1 VSPDLATELVAG
13 AVTAAVPLLLA
24 GTGEQLSEKAG
35 VLNVGI
41 EGMMLAGA
49 FCGFTAAL
57 ASGSL
62 WTGFAVGAA
71 AGMVVALP
79 MVLLCVHLGLN
90 QVVVGIGLTL
100 GVEGVTALLHRLLF
114 SRSYPRLPA
123 PDPLRLPGLADIP
136 ILGPALFDRH
146 PLWYAAVV
154 LCIGLLGLYR
164 LTYLGLHLSAA
175 GVQPAGLD
183 AAGIGVGRIRTLAVL
198 GAGALAG
205 LGGAYLSEVGAGTFV
220 PFMTNGAGFIGIVLA
235 MLGRGNP
242 LLVLAG
248 ALLFGAGLSA
258 TTALQIVGADIPTDL
273 IQMLPFAMVMLAL
286 VAFGRW
292 ASLPPALGLAFRR
305 DKN

>member
-1 VSPDLATELVAG
+1 MTPGLATELVSG

-24 GTGEQLSEKAG
+24 GLGEQVSEKSG

-49 FCGFTAAL
+49 FAGFSAAL
-57 ASGSL
+57 WSGAP
-62 WTGFAVGAA
+62 WPGFLAGAA
-71 AGMVVALP
+71 AGMAVALP
-79 MVLLCVHLGLN
+79 MAVLCVRLGLD

-100 GVEGVTALLHRLLF
+100 GVEGLTALLHRVLF

-123 PDPLRLPGLADIP
+123 AAHWRLPGLADIP

-146 PLWYAAVV
+146 PLAYAAF
-154 LCIGLLGLYR
+154 LFCGGLAWLYR
-164 LTYLGLHLSAA
+164 RTFLGLHLSAA

-183 AAGIGVGRIRTLAVL
+183 AAGVDVAGVRTVAVL
-198 GAGALAG
+198 ATGAFAG
-205 LGGAYLSEVGAGTFV
+205 LGGAYLAEIGAGVFV

-242 LLVLAG
+242 FLVLAG

-258 TTALQIVGADIPTDL
+258 TTALQVVGTDIPTDIL
-273 IQMLPFAMVMLAL
+273 QALPFALVMLAL

-292 ASLPPALGLAFRR
+292 ASLPPALGKPFRR
-305 DKN
+305 GTR